1 MTRRKW
7 VSGSTQEDIAKGREF
22 LEGYRYAWCRDAY
35 SGREGVLM
43 DVCGRQVY
51 LRLRTGIEFVS
62 DVWDL
67 VVLRLP
73 PPTLGHEV
81 RYVGGGEVN
90 LRPEGTLMELCAV
103 ECGMLATVQPSEGPA
118 WFALVSDLE
127 RVDCPMGAVAE
138 WGEPP
143 FVVGADPGDAFGGV
157 WERIK
162 AAQDAWWARGR

>member
-1 MTRRKW
+1 
-7 VSGSTQEDIAKGREF
+7 
-22 LEGYRYAWCRDAY
+22 
-35 SGREGVLM
+35 M
-43 DVCGRQVY
+43 DVYGRQVY

-73 PPTLGHEV
+73 PPTLGREV
-81 RYVGGGEVN
+81 RYVGGGEAD

-103 ECGMLATVQPSEGPA
+103 ECGMLATVQPPEGAA

-143 FVVGADPGDAFGGV
+143 FVAGADPGDPFGDV

-162 AAQDAWWARGR
+162 AAQEAWWVRGR